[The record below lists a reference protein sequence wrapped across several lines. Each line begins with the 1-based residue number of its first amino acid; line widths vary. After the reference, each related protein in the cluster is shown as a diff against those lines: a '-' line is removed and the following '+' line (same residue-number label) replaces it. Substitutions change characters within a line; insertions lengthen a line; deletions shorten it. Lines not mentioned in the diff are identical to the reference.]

1 MEQPYRLV
9 RASVTIFK
17 VLACVSAAMQ
27 IVAGTILLV
36 NGGDPVF
43 IGGQEIPARLVG
55 MLNFL
60 AAGVYFF
67 SLWLMSSVLKLLL
80 DIRGRLPG

>member
-1 MEQPYRLV
+1 MAQPYQFV
-9 RASVTIFK
+9 RVSVTVFK
-17 VLACVSAAMQ
+17 VLAIVSAAVQ
-27 IVAGTILLV
+27 VVTGVILVV
-36 NGGDPVF
+36 NGGDPVL
-43 IGGQEIPARLVG
+43 IGGVEIPARLVG

>member
-1 MEQPYRLV
+1 MAQPYRFV
-9 RASVTIFK
+9 RVSVTVFK
-17 VLACVSAAMQ
+17 VLACVSAAVQ
-27 IVAGTILLV
+27 VATGVILLV
-36 NGGDPVF
+36 SGGDPVF

-55 MLNFL
+55 GLNFL